1 MEYGMIIRLGFHR
14 GSHGWY
20 RRGGVSG
27 ILVVVVVIIVITTIP
42 IVIVITMIMTIMTMT
57 MTTTIIEWL

>member
-1 MEYGMIIRLGFHR
+1 MIIRLGFHC

-27 ILVVVVVIIVITTIP
+27 ILVVVMMM
-42 IVIVITMIMTIMTMT
+42 VIVITIVIVVTMIIVTIT
-57 MTTTIIEWL
+57 IEWL